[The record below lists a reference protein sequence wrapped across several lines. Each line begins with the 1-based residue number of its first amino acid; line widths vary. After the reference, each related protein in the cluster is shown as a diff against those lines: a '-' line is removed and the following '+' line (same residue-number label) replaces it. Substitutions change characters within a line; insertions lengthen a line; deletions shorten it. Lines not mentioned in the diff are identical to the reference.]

1 MNKIKKEYNLS
12 EMKSRPN
19 PYIQNLNKQVTIETE
34 ISVIDYFKAMAKKS
48 GMSYQSLITLYLKD
62 CVDSNRQLS

>member
-1 MNKIKKEYNLS
+1 MNKMKEEYNLS

-19 PYIQNLNKQVTIETE
+19 PYIKQLNKQVTIETE
-34 ISVIDYFKAMAKKS
+34 TSVIDYFKKMAKKS

-62 CVDSNRQLS
+62 CVDSNRQLN